1 MGETI
6 GKWEDK
12 RKGMKIRIT
21 TGENYLGDI
30 PPEDYLDSQMEST
43 TGSAGRGWSKIGE
56 DRRELGQSGK
66 DKGGWLQSMK
76 WKKKKKE
83 R

>member
-1 MGETI
+1 
-6 GKWEDK
+6 
-12 RKGMKIRIT
+12 MKIRIT

-66 DKGGWLQSMK
+66 DKGG
-76 WKKKKKE
+76 
-83 R
+83 